1 VVYRIVRYENERSLL
16 AALRRI
22 EGQARGI
29 QRMVEAERPC
39 AEVVQQLAALRGAAD
54 RLSHRIVAQNL
65 RACLAD
71 MDLSD
76 EQRTRVEQGLTVVAD
91 LRS

>member
-1 VVYRIVRYENERSLL
+1 MRYENPRSLL

-29 QRMVEAERPC
+29 QRMIEAERPC
-39 AEVVQQLAALRGAAD
+39 VEVVQQLAALRGAAD
-54 RLSHRIVAQNL
+54 RLSHRIVAENL
-65 RACLAD
+65 RACLAG

-76 EQRTRVEQGLTVVAD
+76 EQRTMVEQGLSVVAE

>member
-1 VVYRIVRYENERSLL
+1 MRYENQDGLL

-29 QRMVEAERPC
+29 QRMIETERPC

-54 RLSHRIVAQNL
+54 RLSHRIVAENL
-65 RACLAD
+65 RACLAG

-76 EQRTRVEQGLTVVAD
+76 EQRAKVEEGITVVAG

>member
-1 VVYRIVRYENERSLL
+1 MRYENRDDLL
-16 AALRRI
+16 AALRRV

-39 AEVVQQLAALRGAAD
+39 VEVVQQLAALRGAAD
-54 RLSHRIVAQNL
+54 RLSHRIVAENL
-65 RACLAD
+65 RACLNGMA
-71 MDLSD
+71 LSD
-76 EQRTRVEQGLTVVAD
+76 EQRDSIEQGLGVVAG

>member
-1 VVYRIVRYENERSLL
+1 MRYENEQGLL

-29 QRMVEAERPC
+29 QRMIEAERPC

-54 RLSHRIVAQNL
+54 RLSHRIVAENL
-65 RACLAD
+65 RACLAG

-76 EQRTRVEQGLTVVAD
+76 EQRAKVEQGLTVVAD

>member
-1 VVYRIVRYENERSLL
+1 VRYENPRGLV

-29 QRMVEAERPC
+29 QRMIETDRPC
-39 AEVVQQLAALRGAAD
+39 TEVVQQLAALRGAAD
-54 RLSHRIVAQNL
+54 RLSHRIVAENL
-65 RACLAD
+65 RACLAG
-71 MDLSD
+71 MDLSA
-76 EQRTRVEQGLTVVAD
+76 EQRARVEQGLSVVAE